1 MTKANYFMDPVNID
15 QIHEMIIRLGIA
27 TTLGAILGI
36 DRDLHKKP
44 AGLRVLA
51 MVALGSCGIVMASI
65 SLQDSTN
72 DGLLR
77 TIQGV
82 LTGIGFLGAGVIMH
96 AQGKD
101 EVHGLTTA
109 ATIWISAIVGLICGT
124 GQIIL
129 AVCIFLVAWILLIV
143 GRWLER
149 RIVSW
154 SSSRSKRRSGP
165 PEAAHAEPAPMSS
178 GPVATE
184 KAVGP

>member
-1 MTKANYFMDPVNID
+1 MVPSDID
-15 QIHEMIIRLGIA
+15 QIHEILIRLGVA
-27 TTLGAILGI
+27 TVLGAILGI

-51 MVALGSCGIVMASI
+51 MVALGACGIVMASI
-65 SLQDSTN
+65 SMEHSTS

-124 GQIIL
+124 GQAML
-129 AVCIFLVAWILLIV
+129 AGSIFAVAWGLLIV

-149 RIVSW
+149 MIVSW
-154 SSSRSKRRSGP
+154 SIAHSKKKSIDAGP
-165 PEAAHAEPAPMSS
+165 ARNATKEAMDP
-178 GPVATE
+178 
-184 KAVGP
+184 

>member
-1 MTKANYFMDPVNID
+1 MGPLDID
-15 QIHEMIIRLGIA
+15 QLHEMLIRLGLA
-27 TTLGAILGI
+27 TVLGAILGI

-51 MVALGSCGIVMASI
+51 MVGLGACGIVMASI
-65 SLQDSTN
+65 SMEHSTS

-124 GQIIL
+124 GQTIL
-129 AVCIFLVAWILLIV
+129 AGSIFAIAWGLLII

-149 RIVSW
+149 MIVSW
-154 SSSRSKRRSGP
+154 STARSKKKTM
-165 PEAAHAEPAPMSS
+165 AAESARLVNEKTIDQR
-178 GPVATE
+178 ATD
-184 KAVGP
+184 